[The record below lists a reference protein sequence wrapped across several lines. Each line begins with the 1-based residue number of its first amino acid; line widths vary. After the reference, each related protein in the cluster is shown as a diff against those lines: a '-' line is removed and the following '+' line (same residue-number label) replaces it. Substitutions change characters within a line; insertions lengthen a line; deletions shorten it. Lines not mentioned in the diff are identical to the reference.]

1 MSKINPKIDF
11 AFKKLFGSENNKDLL
26 ISLIN
31 SIISEDE
38 KIKSVQLR
46 NPYNLA
52 DYRAGKMSIL
62 DIKAED
68 EKGHWYNIEMQIGED
83 LNYDK
88 RAIYYWSKMVTE
100 QLSEGMMFKH
110 LNKTISINILDFNI
124 VEANSNY
131 HNLYKILNVE
141 TGKNDDMHDMFELH
155 YIELKKFR
163 KHYED
168 IANTL
173 DRWITFLTK
182 ANKLDR
188 QNLPKEL
195 SDDHEIVKAF
205 EEVDRMFNE
214 DEREMYNIRLQQQ
227 MEFESKLDSAKEKGR
242 EEGLEEGMEKGLEKG
257 MEKGLEKG
265 LEKGKIGIAK
275 KMLKKNM
282 SIDVI
287 IEMTDLTKEEIE
299 NLKKI

>member
-1 MSKINPKIDF
+1 MSKKNPKIDF
-11 AFKKLFGSENNKDLL
+11 AFKKLFGSEQNKDLL

-38 KIKSVQLR
+38 KIKAVQLR

-52 DYRAGKMSIL
+52 DYREGKMSIL

-68 EKGHWYNIEMQIGED
+68 EKGYWYNIEMQIGED
-83 LNYDK
+83 LNFDK
-88 RAIYYWSKMVTE
+88 RSIYYWSKMVTE

-124 VEANSNY
+124 VESNPNY
-131 HNLYKILNVE
+131 HNLYKILNIE
-141 TGKNDDMHDMFELH
+141 TGNNDNMPDMFELH

-163 KHYED
+163 KQYTD
-168 IANTL
+168 IANAL
-173 DRWITFLTK
+173 DRWITFLTR
-182 ANKLDR
+182 ANKLDS

-195 SDDHEIVKAF
+195 SDNPEIVKAL

-214 DEREMYNIRLQQQ
+214 DEREVYNIRLQQQ

-242 EEGLEEGMEKGLEKG
+242 EEGREEGMEKE
-257 MEKGLEKG
+257 
-265 LEKGKIGIAK
+265 KIGIAQ
-275 KMLKKNM
+275 KMLKKN
-282 SIDVI
+282 
-287 IEMTDLTKEEIE
+287 EY
-299 NLKKI
+299 